1 MEITVLYFMT
11 LFPMYPSGFFFATL
25 TANRFASLSDEE
37 LQGKHWLKIMT
48 AQKHT
53 QKKPQANTYTYKN
66 IY

>member
-11 LFPMYPSGFFFATL
+11 LFPMYPSVFFATL

-37 LQGKHWLKIMT
+37 LQGKHCLKIMT

-53 QKKPQANTYTYKN
+53 QTRGSGEPVSLT
-66 IY
+66 